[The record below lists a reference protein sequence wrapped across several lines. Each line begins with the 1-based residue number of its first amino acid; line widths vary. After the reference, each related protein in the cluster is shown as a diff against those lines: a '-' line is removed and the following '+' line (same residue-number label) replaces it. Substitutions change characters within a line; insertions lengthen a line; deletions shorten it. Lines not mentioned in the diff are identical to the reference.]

1 MDVRQSQL
9 DLDQRT
15 LKFVVGSVNGL
26 REGDT
31 LIVRRIS
38 KGVDGLQVEVVPENV
53 VKETVA
59 RLLS

>member
-1 MDVRQSQL
+1 VDVRQSQL